1 MSERRTWRPSSA
13 TCGHGGRHELAFPL
27 SDQEQRDDPAADP
40 CRRHRPVCAY
50 GPVRA
55 SRQLHRGRAVRGHG
69 AHLLRRENA
78 ARDFADPAGDLP
90 AVHGHPTVHHGSQ
103 PRTDGVAGRGHLPR
117 RGGKLHDPLRHF
129 LGRRPAWFLRISGRC
144 RGTRVRP
151 HLAGRGPQ
159 EEPRGNGAEGCLVY
173 GWGLD
178 RLARHA

>member
-1 MSERRTWRPSSA
+1 MSERRTWRPSSV

-69 AHLLRRENA
+69 AHLLRREDA

-103 PRTDGVAGRGHLPR
+103 PRADGVAGRGHLPR
-117 RGGKLHDPLRHF
+117 RGGKMCIRD
-129 LGRRPAWFLRISGRC
+129 
-144 RGTRVRP
+144 RVVCMKSFDIKNKVSIIIP
-151 HLAGRGPQ
+151 VYN
-159 EEPRGNGAEGCLVY
+159 EEENIDIIVQKIVELPIKK
-173 GWGLD
+173 
-178 RLARHA
+178 